1 MSTWTPV
8 AKLTDLSESTGK
20 MVEIDG
26 LEIALFKE
34 GATVYALDNECPHRQ
49 GPISEGELN
58 DGIVTCP
65 WHAWDINAMTGEV
78 VYNPRLKSK
87 TYPCKIMDGVIYL
100 EVPDGEREGK
110 GGVETDNEFKTT
122 IQSE

>member
-1 MSTWTPV
+1 MSIWTPV
-8 AKLTDLSESTGK
+8 AMLTDLSESTGK

-34 GATVYALDNECPHRQ
+34 GETVYALDNECPHRQ

-65 WHAWDINAMTGEV
+65 WHAWDINAVTGEV

-87 TYPCKIMDGVIYL
+87 TYPCKIMDGVIFL
-100 EVPDGEREGK
+100 EIPDGDQEATCVVK
-110 GGVETDNEFKTT
+110 KDDEFDAA
-122 IQSE
+122 IQSG